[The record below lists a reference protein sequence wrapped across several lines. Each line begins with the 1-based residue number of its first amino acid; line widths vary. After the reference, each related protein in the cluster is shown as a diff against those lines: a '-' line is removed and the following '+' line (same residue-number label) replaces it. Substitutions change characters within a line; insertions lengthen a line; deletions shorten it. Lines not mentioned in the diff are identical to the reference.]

1 MAEELVVADASTLIG
16 LAAAGA
22 FDLLREL
29 FGQVA
34 VSTRVRDEVLAG
46 DDRPGVREL
55 SRAIGDGWITVI
67 HVEPSEAVAANLEVG
82 EASTLTLAIEHSGSS
97 LVLMDEAIGRSYA
110 RAWGLHVTG
119 LVGVLLSA
127 KREGLVPRVRPFLE
141 RLQKGSFRVS
151 DEFVDTII
159 KEAGES

>member
-1 MAEELVVADASTLIG
+1 MAEEFVVSDASTLIG

-55 SRAIGDGWITVI
+55 SGAIDDGWITVI
-67 HVEPSEAVAANLEVG
+67 PVEPNAAMAANLDVG
-82 EASTLTLAIEHSGSS
+82 EASTLTLAIEHGGSS

-119 LVGVLLSA
+119 LVGVLLAA
-127 KREGLVPRVRPFLE
+127 KREGLVPRVRPFLN
-141 RLQKGSFRVS
+141 RLRKGSFRLS

>member
-1 MAEELVVADASTLIG
+1 MAEELVVSDASTLIG

-55 SRAIGDGWITVI
+55 SDAIGDGWITVI
-67 HVEPSEAVAANLEVG
+67 PVAPSAPVAANLDGG
-82 EASTLTLAIEHSGSS
+82 EASALALAIERSGSS
-97 LVLMDEAIGRSYA
+97 LVLMDEAIGRSHA
-110 RAWGLHVTG
+110 RAWGLRVTG
-119 LVGVLLSA
+119 LVGVLLPA
-127 KREGLVPRVRPFLE
+127 KREGLEPRVRPFRE
-141 RLQKGSFRVS
+141 RLRKGSFRLS
-151 DEFVDTII
+151 DEFLDTII